1 MSHIV
6 PIIYNDQDHII
17 TEIINSVWIETEH
30 FNQVSQ
36 NYSPR
41 EFVLFI

>member
-1 MSHIV
+1 MSYIV
-6 PIIYNDQDHII
+6 PTINNEHII
-17 TEIINSVWIETEH
+17 TEIIYSVWIETEH
-30 FNQVSQ
+30 FNQFSP